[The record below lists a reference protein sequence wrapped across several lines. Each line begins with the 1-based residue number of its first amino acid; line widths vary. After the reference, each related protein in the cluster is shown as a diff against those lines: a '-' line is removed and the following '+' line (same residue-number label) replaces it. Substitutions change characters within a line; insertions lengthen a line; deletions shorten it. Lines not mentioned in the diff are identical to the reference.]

1 WVTHEDG
8 DLETTPRAD
17 QKRTESEEC
26 RSFVTCPHCH
36 GSMKESES
44 SGLLRFECHV
54 GHGFTLNSLMAE
66 QTAEVEAALWASIR
80 ALEESEALARQ
91 MARRSTKPELAS
103 RYSEKAAAMRQH
115 AATIKNIVL
124 GPDQGF
130 PTEPD

>member
-1 WVTHEDG
+1 CGGLVIVQDPHDALVPEMPRAALKYNKPDYVVPLSEIPPLLTRLVGHQTFRSVTHEDG

-80 ALEESEALARQ
+80 ALE
-91 MARRSTKPELAS
+91 
-103 RYSEKAAAMRQH
+103 
-115 AATIKNIVL
+115 
-124 GPDQGF
+124 
-130 PTEPD
+130 